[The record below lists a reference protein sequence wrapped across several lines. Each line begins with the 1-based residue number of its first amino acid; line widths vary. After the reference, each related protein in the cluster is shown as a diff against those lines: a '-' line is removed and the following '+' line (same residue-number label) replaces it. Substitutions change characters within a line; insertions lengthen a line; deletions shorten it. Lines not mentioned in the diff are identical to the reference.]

1 MEEKKVKQL
10 LYSQMVDMGGV
21 PVRQPLPTQQVES
34 IDPFLLIHHHIS
46 SIPAGSHPRS
56 IGVGPHPHRGFS
68 PVTFIYQ
75 GEVNHKDSRGNDA
88 IVGAGGV
95 QWMNAGM
102 GIIHSERPPAA
113 FAEKGGVQE
122 IIQLW
127 INTPAALKM
136 QQPAYF
142 SLDEQDIPLLVED
155 AGKVK
160 LKLVAG
166 TYKGIKG
173 FQQTN
178 SELLILNIEME
189 KDGQCTLDVP
199 SGFNACLYNFDA
211 VIDVGSFGMVEP
223 MYLVSF
229 KEEGNK
235 IEIKAREKTR
245 LLFLSGAP
253 LNEPVVSYGPFVMNS
268 QTQIM
273 EAMRDYQMGKMG
285 MLHD

>member
-1 MEEKKVKQL
+1 MVEKKVKQL
-10 LYSQMVDMGGV
+10 LFSQMVDMGGI
-21 PVRQPLPTQQVES
+21 PVRQPLPTQQVEM
-34 IDPFLLIHHHIS
+34 IDPFLLLHHHVS
-46 SIPAGSHPRS
+46 QIPAGSHPRS

-142 SLDEQDIPLLVED
+142 SLDEQSIPLLLED

-166 TYKGIKG
+166 RYKGVNG

-178 SELLILNIEME
+178 SELLILNIDME
-189 KDGQCTLDVP
+189 KDAQCTLEVP
-199 SGFNACLYNFDA
+199 NGFNACLYNFDA
-211 VIDVGSFGMVEP
+211 SIEVGSFGMVEP
-223 MYLVSF
+223 LYLVSF
-229 KEEGNK
+229 KEEGN
-235 IEIKAREKTR
+235 IIDIKAREKTR

-253 LNEPVVSYGPFVMNS
+253 LNEPVVSYGPFVMNN

-285 MLHD
+285 MLED

>member
-1 MEEKKVKQL
+1 MAEKRVKQL
-10 LYSQMVDMGGV
+10 LYSQLVDMGGI
-21 PVRQPLPTQQVES
+21 PVRQPLPTQQVEM
-34 IDPFLLIHHHIS
+34 IDPFLLLHHHVS
-46 SIPAGSHPRS
+46 HIPAGSHPRS

-68 PVTFIYQ
+68 PVTFIYKGQ
-75 GEVNHKDSRGNDA
+75 VNHKDSRGNNA
-88 IVGAGGV
+88 VVGEGGV

-102 GIIHSERPPAA
+102 GIIHSERPPAPL
-113 FAEKGGVQE
+113 AENGGEQE

-142 SLDEQDIPLLVED
+142 SLDEQSMPLLIED
-155 AGKVK
+155 AGNVK

-166 TYKGIKG
+166 TYKGVNG

-178 SELLILNIEME
+178 SSLLILNIDME
-189 KDGQCTLDVP
+189 KDANFTLEVP
-199 SGFNACLYNFDA
+199 AGFNACLYNFDA

-223 MYLVSF
+223 LFLVVF
-229 KEEGNK
+229 KEEGNT

-253 LNEPVVSYGPFVMNS
+253 LHEPVVSYGPFVMNTQS
-268 QTQIM
+268 QIM

-285 MLHD
+285 MLED